1 MRRFKKKPSF
11 EIQLPAALEGLNLN
25 ESSDE
30 EEDYPFLL
38 ELNDETLE
46 LILLY
51 LDLLSARSVGFV
63 CRRLRD
69 VQMKHWILR
78 AALIMIEIERFKL
91 ENASIIEKNLSYFN
105 SDFSCFINP
114 AVLLLDDI
122 LF

>member
-1 MRRFKKKPSF
+1 MSRFKQKPSLD
-11 EIQLPAALEGLNLN
+11 IQLPAALAGLNLN

-51 LDLLSARSVGFV
+51 LDLLSARNVGFV

-69 VQMKHWILR
+69 V
-78 AALIMIEIERFKL
+78 
-91 ENASIIEKNLSYFN
+91 
-105 SDFSCFINP
+105 
-114 AVLLLDDI
+114 
-122 LF
+122 